1 MVPVTFCSIALINEV
16 AVVEPS
22 RLMTLLEDCIK
33 WQQHQGLLSEEVE
46 FDQTLRL
53 PQEQLSEIQK
63 HTRVKI
69 EDDRLEDTVHR
80 DILDQSNFLNLCH
93 EGITLLC
100 ICKDLICEH
109 VIISFC

>member
-1 MVPVTFCSIALINEV
+1 MSSCSCSLAVSGDRLTLDVPSDA
-16 AVVEPS
+16 P
-22 RLMTLLEDCIK
+22 
-33 WQQHQGLLSEEVE
+33 EEVE

-109 VIISFC
+109 VIISFR